1 MDLNQFV
8 ERFVSIFEDTDA
20 SEITAKTVFKDL
32 EEWDSLTALSII
44 GIAIKNYGVKLTGG
58 EIRDAITVEDI
69 YNLIL
74 SKK

>member
-1 MDLNQFV
+1 MDLNQFL
-8 ERFVSIFEDTDA
+8 ERFVSIFEDTDP

-44 GIAIKNYGVKLTGG
+44 GIAIKNYGVKLTGA
-58 EIRDAITVEDI
+58 EIRDAVTVEDI
-69 YNLIL
+69 YNLIS